1 MTPQN
6 FVPAAR
12 FSFIVSEQIIYKC
25 TRNVFHIFTLNI
37 CILSTSFRMMKR
49 KVIKSLAITIL
60 GWSTVAVVPLRKET
74 DRMPTFYRPQRS
86 WGKVM
91 FLQVCVI
98 LFTGGGV
105 PDQVPPQDQ
114 VHPPQDQV
122 PPRDQVPPWAR

>member
-49 KVIKSLAITIL
+49 KVIKSLAITVL

-74 DRMPTFYRPQRS
+74 DRMPTFYNNCSFILIMSNNSEVRS
-86 WGKVM
+86 YRSHFVWHT
-91 FLQVCVI
+91 CWNT
-98 LFTGGGV
+98 FTSLK
-105 PDQVPPQDQ
+105 
-114 VHPPQDQV
+114 
-122 PPRDQVPPWAR
+122 AEI